1 MEYIILLFAGLFEAA
16 WAYTLKI
23 SEGMTRL
30 IPAGLTVVF
39 MALSVW
45 LLSQAMKGMPLS
57 IAYPIWTGI
66 GAIGAAL
73 FGVLVLGE
81 PATALK
87 FASIFL
93 ILGGIFGLSL
103 SGAH

>member
-1 MEYIILLFAGLFEAA
+1 
-16 WAYTLKI
+16 
-23 SEGMTRL
+23 MTRL
-30 IPAGLTVVF
+30 IPAGLTVIF

-45 LLSQAMKGMPLS
+45 LLSQSMKGLPLS
-57 IAYPIWTGI
+57 VAYPVWTGI

-93 ILGGIFGLSL
+93 ILAGILGLSL